1 MLGPV
6 IAYPAAHMTSK
17 IVPSVDSLIEVI
29 EFTISHPGHEETE
42 IKQSTKLKSKLFYTD
57 LKNVQGVPKIVI
69 LLQGHQIQR
78 E

>member
-6 IAYPAAHMTSK
+6 IAYPAEHMISK
-17 IVPSVDSLIEVI
+17 IVPSTDSLIEVI
-29 EFTISHPGHEETE
+29 EFTISHAGHEETE

-69 LLQGHQIQR
+69 LLQGLEVQR